1 MVLINRGLGNWVKYY
16 KWGVRTNE
24 RAFFYFDPNEKYVS
38 KFTFV
43 RTKLQFMESEKS
55 TEAI

>member
-1 MVLINRGLGNWVKYY
+1 MRGL
-16 KWGVRTNE
+16 
-24 RAFFYFDPNEKYVS
+24 FFYFDPNEKCVS

-55 TEAI
+55 TEAIWKQIV